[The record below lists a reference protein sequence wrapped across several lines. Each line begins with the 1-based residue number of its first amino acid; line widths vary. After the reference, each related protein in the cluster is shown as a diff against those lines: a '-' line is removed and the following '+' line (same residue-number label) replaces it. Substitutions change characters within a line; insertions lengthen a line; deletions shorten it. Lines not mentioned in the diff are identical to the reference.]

1 MPIAEAGKS
10 MTSAQNQEGFGTEN
24 EKDSAPEGAHESREN
39 DLQNELEKSRDEARM
54 FQDKYLRQA
63 ADLENYRR
71 RTEREKSELLKFA
84 AENLVKDLI
93 PVLDSFNQA
102 AGASR
107 GVSPEGTQDSTS
119 VVQGMEMVRQ
129 QLLAALRKHGLEE
142 VPAVGS
148 SFDPNVHQAIQRIE
162 DAACESE
169 AVAQEFAKGYL
180 LNGRLVRPAIVSV
193 TVPGK

>member
-1 MPIAEAGKS
+1 
-10 MTSAQNQEGFGTEN
+10 MTKQQNPEDFGDLNNNT
-24 EKDSAPEGAHESREN
+24 APPEGEQEN
-39 DLQNELEKSRDEARM
+39 RDNEFQVELEKSREEARL

-71 RTEREKSELLKFA
+71 RSEREKSDLLKFA
-84 AENLVKDLI
+84 AENLVKDLV

-102 AGASR
+102 TGAGRDVVRDATVDATSLME
-107 GVSPEGTQDSTS
+107 GV
-119 VVQGMEMVRQ
+119 EMVRQ

-148 SFDPNVHQAIQRIE
+148 KFDPNVHQAIQRIE
-162 DAACESE
+162 DADCDAET
-169 AVAQEFAKGYL
+169 VAQEFAKGYL

-193 TVPGK
+193 TVPSK

>member
-1 MPIAEAGKS
+1 
-10 MTSAQNQEGFGTEN
+10 MTSQQNPEGFGSEN
-24 EKDSAPEGAHESREN
+24 ENDSAPEGAPESREN
-39 DLQNELEKSRDEARM
+39 GLQHELEKSREEARM

-71 RTEREKSELLKFA
+71 RTEREKSDLLKFA

-107 GVSPEGTQDSTS
+107 EASRESSHESSGLAEGI
-119 VVQGMEMVRQ
+119 EMVRQ

-148 SFDPNVHQAIQRIE
+148 VFDPNVHQAIQRIE
-162 DAACESE
+162 DAGCEAE
-169 AVAQEFAKGYL
+169 TVAQEFAKGYL

>member
-1 MPIAEAGKS
+1 
-10 MTSAQNQEGFGTEN
+10 MTSAQNPEGFGTGN
-24 EKDSAPEGAHESREN
+24 EKDPASEGAHESHEN
-39 DLQNELEKSRDEARM
+39 GLQNELEKSRDEARM

-71 RTEREKSELLKFA
+71 RTEREKSDLLKFA

-102 AGASR
+102 AGAGR
-107 GVSPEGTQDSTS
+107 EAAHGNAHDSS
-119 VVQGMEMVRQ
+119 SLMEGMEMVRQ
-129 QLLAALRKHGLEE
+129 QLVAALRKHGLEE

-148 SFDPNVHQAIQRIE
+148 EFDPNVHQAIQRIE
-162 DAACESE
+162 DAGCESE
-169 AVAQEFAKGYL
+169 TVAQEFAKGYL

>member
-1 MPIAEAGKS
+1 
-10 MTSAQNQEGFGTEN
+10 MTSQQNPEGFGTEN
-24 EKDSAPEGAHESREN
+24 EKDSAPEGAHESLEN
-39 DLQNELEKSRDEARM
+39 DLQNELEKSRQEARM

-71 RTEREKSELLKFA
+71 RTEREKSDLLKFA

-102 AGASR
+102 AGATR
-107 GVSPEGTQDSTS
+107 ENTQDSS
-119 VVQGMEMVRQ
+119 SLMEGMEMVRQ

-148 SFDPNVHQAIQRIE
+148 DFDPNVHQAIQRIE
-162 DAACESE
+162 DSHCESE
-169 AVAQEFAKGYL
+169 TVAQEFAKGYL

>member
-1 MPIAEAGKS
+1 
-10 MTSAQNQEGFGTEN
+10 MTSAQNPEGFGTGN
-24 EKDSAPEGAHESREN
+24 EKDPASEGAHESHEN
-39 DLQNELEKSRDEARM
+39 GLQNELEKSRDEARM

-71 RTEREKSELLKFA
+71 RTEREKSDLLKFA

-102 AGASR
+102 AGAGREASQ
-107 GVSPEGTQDSTS
+107 ENTHDSS
-119 VVQGMEMVRQ
+119 SLMEGMEMVRQ

-148 SFDPNVHQAIQRIE
+148 GFDPNVHQAIQRIE
-162 DAACESE
+162 DASCESE
-169 AVAQEFAKGYL
+169 TVAQEFAKGYL